1 MNIYLFGGDLM
12 VGNRVKMKVISMK
25 QPCTACLIID
35 NLLKETLTKL
45 QKEEPWIELEF
56 IELDNLKLVGLVP
69 GLEVEKLPA
78 LLINDEQVTAG
89 SLPSKQQ
96 IITWIATGG
105 GNNVEYSKQN

>member
-1 MNIYLFGGDLM
+1 M
-12 VGNRVKMKVISMK
+12 VGNKVKMKVISMK

-45 QKEEPWIELEF
+45 QKEEPRFEVEF
-56 IELDNLKLVGLVP
+56 IELDNLKQVGMVP

-96 IITWIATGG
+96 ITSWIASRG
-105 GNNVEYSKQN
+105 GNKVEYSKQN